1 MKLLEWIDKSN
12 AKKLSRRK
20 YTKYKIVVEF
30 IDGET
35 ESFTYENYFSGDKDN
50 ILNVF
55 IKSKGNMIIVHG
67 KAYSILTP
75 ITSIKAI
82 GLDSIYGYYIMDAP
96 ITTGLKSW
104 MTKDELI
111 NNNNK
116 YKNTI
121 KYSKYKIKRGSH
133 E

>member
-55 IKSKGNMIIVHG
+55 INSKHNNMIIIHG
-67 KAYSILTP
+67 KAYSISTT
-75 ITSIKAI
+75 IKSIEAI

-121 KYSKYKIKRGSH
+121 KYSKYKSQ
-133 E
+133 EED